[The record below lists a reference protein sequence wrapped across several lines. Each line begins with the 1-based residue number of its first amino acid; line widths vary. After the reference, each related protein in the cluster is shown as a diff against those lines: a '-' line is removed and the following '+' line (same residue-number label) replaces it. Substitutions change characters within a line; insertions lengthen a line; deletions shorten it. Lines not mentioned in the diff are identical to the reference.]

1 MSDRFS
7 RRRFFRWSSALAASL
22 GAAPWFASARSLAS
36 PEKEVAGEDY
46 YDKLG
51 VPKIINAAGT
61 YTTLTAA
68 CMPPVVLAAVQKAAL
83 HPVRLQD
90 LQTRSGEYIAKR
102 LQCEGAV
109 VTSGASGAI
118 TLATAACLQYAN
130 NITPMAMPQAIDGL
144 KNQVI
149 VQRAHRYGY
158 DHAMFLCGARVTEVV
173 TLDDYK
179 RACAAGNAIMTN
191 FFNAAEEEDGVA
203 GTAQIGREEWLR
215 VAHEHNIPCHLD
227 AAADMPPISNLW
239 KYTGMG
245 FDLVAFSGGKG
256 MRGPQNAG
264 LLLGRKHLTDLAQQ
278 NNNPGEGVGRGMK
291 VAKEQIVGMVAAVD
305 WVLSHTE
312 ESMQGDYQ
320 KRVEVIV
327 SAVKG
332 IPSVTTETVV
342 PKIANHVPHL
352 LIRFDPS
359 VRGVTTTEIVTALR
373 NGTPS
378 IELNPNTGHPPNQGI
393 PSDANTLVVGVWM
406 LQPGEDAVVGQPH
419 PRGAHQQGV
428 ARFELIDTYDTNKR
442 NRRSLH
448 YATLRS
454 G

>member
-1 MSDRFS
+1 MSVSTESQAGFLS
-7 RRRFFRWSSALAASL
+7 RRRFFRWASSLAAALGVAPLISSAKSLSSPPASSD
-22 GAAPWFASARSLAS
+22 G
-36 PEKEVAGEDY
+36 KDY
-46 YDKLG
+46 YAKLG
-51 VPKIINAAGT
+51 VRTIINAAGT

-68 CMPPVVLAAVQKAAL
+68 CMPPEVLAAVQKAAL
-83 HPVRLQD
+83 HPVRLRD
-90 LQTRSGEYIAKR
+90 LQQKAGEYIARR
-102 LQCEGAV
+102 LKCEGAV

-118 TLATAACLQYAN
+118 SLAAAACLQYAN
-130 NITPMAMPQAIDGL
+130 NIDMVDIPQALDGK

-149 VQRAHRYGY
+149 VQRAHRYEY
-158 DHAMFLCGARVTEVV
+158 DRAMYLCGARVTEGV

-179 RACAAGNAIMTN
+179 RACAAGNAGMTN
-191 FFNAAEEEDGVA
+191 FFKAAEDEDGIA
-203 GTAQIGREEWLR
+203 GTAQIGREEWLQ
-215 VAHEHNIPCHLD
+215 VAHEYKIPCHLD

-264 LLLGRKHLTDLAQQ
+264 LLLGKKHLPDLAQQ

-320 KRVEVIV
+320 KRADLIIA
-327 SAVKG
+327 AVKG

-342 PKIANHVPHL
+342 PKIANHVPHV

-359 VRGVTTTEIVTALR
+359 VRGVTTEGVLTALR
-373 NGTPS
+373 EGKPS
-378 IELNPNTGHPPNQGI
+378 IELNPNSGQPANQGI

-406 LQPGEDAVVGQPH
+406 LQPGEDVNVG
-419 PRGAHQQGV
+419 RRIRD
-428 ARFELIDTYDTNKR
+428 ART
-442 NRRSLH
+442 RR
-448 YATLRS
+448 A
-454 G
+454 